1 MLFMKILYK
10 AVLLNP
16 ESKAKLMGL
25 FPASFD
31 KKFYHHT
38 TIQFGKGATVEDV
51 GTEVELKVVG
61 YKRDDKAEAVVV
73 EGVRR
78 ADGKTPHITLSV
90 APGVKP
96 VYSNDLIKDGVT
108 PVDGPVLHGVIAL
121 FTEDGWR
128 TGLGLN

>member
-1 MLFMKILYK
+1 
-10 AVLLNP
+10 
-16 ESKAKLMGL
+16 MGA
-25 FPASFD
+25 FPPSFEET
-31 KKFYHHT
+31 FYHHM
-38 TIQFGKGATVEDV
+38 TIEFGKGTTVDDV

-73 EGVRR
+73 EGVGR

-96 VYSNDLIKDGVT
+96 VYSNDLLKGGAN

-121 FTEDGWR
+121 FTEYGWKSS
-128 TGLGLN
+128 LD